1 MRPKIATST
10 TVRVRAPARLHLGF
24 LDMNGAL
31 GRRFGSIG
39 MAVDRPATRLTVSR
53 AETNSASGAESART
67 LKLAKM
73 FGRGSR
79 SGFAIDVEEA
89 IPAHA
94 GLGSGTQLA
103 LAVGTAIARLE

>member
-39 MAVDRPATRLTVSR
+39 TGRRPARNT
-53 AETNSASGAESART
+53 
-67 LKLAKM
+67 
-73 FGRGSR
+73 
-79 SGFAIDVEEA
+79 
-89 IPAHA
+89 
-94 GLGSGTQLA
+94 
-103 LAVGTAIARLE
+103 AVGYARRQQFGVGG